1 MATEPAHLLISNRR
15 DPWLNLAA
23 EEYLLRL
30 ADREEGLPALVFYVN
45 SPCVVVGRNNR
56 LSEWVWVEK
65 VRQRNL
71 PLIRRISGGGT
82 VVHHEDNL
90 NYGLILPRDLIPD
103 LTPKAIQN
111 EVLSLVITCL
121 SRLGISAERGGISD
135 LMVVGRKVGG
145 SGLWISRR
153 TALFHGTLLFMSRVE
168 LMEEVLPVPPNRD
181 QNLAH
186 RDFVAGLV
194 ELGHPVMMEDV
205 MVEMVA
211 EVERRYRL
219 SLSPLEFD
227 DQLAGEVQPILEEIR
242 RRSEQP

>member
-1 MATEPAHLLISNRR
+1 MAAEPAHLLISSRR
-15 DPWLNLAA
+15 DPWHNLAA

-56 LSEWVWVEK
+56 LSEWVFTQR
-65 VRQRNL
+65 VRERGI

-90 NYGLILPRDLIPD
+90 NYGLILPRDLLPEM
-103 LTPKAIQN
+103 TPKAIQG
-111 EVLSLVITCL
+111 EVLSLMITCL
-121 SRLGISAERGGISD
+121 SRLGITAERGGISD
-135 LMVVGRKVGG
+135 LMVQGRKVGG
-145 SGLWISRR
+145 SGLWISKR

-168 LMEEVLPVPPNRD
+168 LMEELLPVPPNRD
-181 QNLAH
+181 QSISH
-186 RDFVAGLV
+186 RDFVAGLM

-205 MVEMVA
+205 VVEVAA

-219 SLSPLEFD
+219 RLEPMVLD
-227 DQLAGEVQPILEEIR
+227 DKLMEEISPVVAELR
-242 RRSEQP
+242 ERSRGQ